1 MTAVVTLGAGAEE
14 TLTVMA
20 FGLVIGLLL
29 GLLGAGGS
37 ILAMPALV
45 YGVGLPVHAAV
56 PTALVVVGAS
66 ALAGLPRRIRRGLVR
81 WPIALVFSAAGLPA
95 AFGGTA
101 VGRMLPE
108 LWLMSGFSALMAIV
122 AVRMLIRG
130 REDGGACRTRAGAVN
145 WRSCLP
151 KAVLAGGVV
160 GFLTGLF
167 GVGGGFVIVP
177 ALTLLLGLTTSAAVA
192 TSLVVIV
199 LNSAWGLLA
208 HSGTASALDWPV
220 TLTFAAAAMVASLLA
235 ARLAARV
242 PSDRLRRAFAAL
254 VLVVAAGMVT
264 AIAAGL

>member
-1 MTAVVTLGAGAEE
+1 MTTTALGVAEIITVV
-14 TLTVMA
+14 A

-37 ILAMPALV
+37 ILAVPALV
-45 YGVGLPVHAAV
+45 YGVGLPMRAAV
-56 PTALVVVGAS
+56 PAALLVVGAS
-66 ALAGLPRRIRRGLVR
+66 ALTGLPHRVRHGLVR
-81 WPIALVFSAAGLPA
+81 WPIALVFGAAGLPA

-101 VGRMLPE
+101 LGRMLPE
-108 LWLMSGFSALMAIV
+108 PWLMAGFSALMVIV
-122 AVRMLIRG
+122 AIRMLIRG
-130 REDGGACRTRAGAVN
+130 RQDSGVCRAHAGVVD

-151 KAVLAGGVV
+151 KAVTAGVVV

-177 ALTLLLGLTTSAAVA
+177 ALTLLLGLSAPAAVA

-208 HSGTASALDWPV
+208 HASAASALDWPV
-220 TLTFAAAAMVASLLA
+220 ALTFAAAAMAASLLA

-242 PSDRLRRAFAAL
+242 PPDRLRRTFAAL
-254 VLVVAAGMVT
+254 VLVVAAGVVT
-264 AIAAGL
+264 ALAAGL